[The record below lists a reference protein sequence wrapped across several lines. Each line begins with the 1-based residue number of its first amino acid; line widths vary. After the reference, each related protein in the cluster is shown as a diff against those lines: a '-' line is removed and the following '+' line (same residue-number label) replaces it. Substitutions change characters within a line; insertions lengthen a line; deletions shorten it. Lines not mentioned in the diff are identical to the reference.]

1 MNPENE
7 NNEGTPVVD
16 KNDILAGI
24 NRTIAEKD
32 ARIAELIEENDS
44 LLMKAYAAG
53 RDLDNIKSSIK
64 EFIIEG
70 IENGE
75 DKDLLRALADTT
87 GIEARSEVTRRVTI
101 EATVEMEVDIFE
113 EIDDYNFDFV
123 ITYEG
128 DELHVHDSNI
138 EVSD

>member
-1 MNPENE
+1 MNPEND
-7 NNEGTPVVD
+7 N
-16 KNDILAGI
+16 NDILAGI

-32 ARIAELIEENDS
+32 ARIAELIEDNDS
-44 LLMKAYAAG
+44 LLMKALAA
-53 RDLDNIKSSIK
+53 RLDLDNLRSSIK

-75 DKDLLRALADTT
+75 DKDLLRALADAT
-87 GIEARSEVTRRVTI
+87 GIEARSEVERRVTI
-101 EATVEMEVDIFE
+101 EATVQMEVDIFD
-113 EIDDYNFDFV
+113 EIDDYNIDFT

-128 DELHVHDSNI
+128 DELHVVDSNI

>member
-7 NNEGTPVVD
+7 NNEGSPVVD
-16 KNDILAGI
+16 PNDILAGI
-24 NRTIAEKD
+24 NRTIDEKN
-32 ARIAELIEENDS
+32 AKIAELIEDNDS
-44 LLMKAYAAG
+44 LLMKASRA
-53 RDLDNIKSSIK
+53 RRELDDLRSSIK

-87 GIEARSEVTRRVTI
+87 GIAARSEVTRRITI
-101 EATVEMEVDIFE
+101 EATVEMEVDIFD

-128 DELHVHDSNI
+128 DELHVQNSNI